1 MNEKSQD
8 KDYVNKS
15 TMLVGHWGYSIGA
28 RTKFNGPNFGIGFVG
43 EVSWIG
49 DTFER
54 QLSEGGDFFR
64 YCQELATVL
73 DSISESPMDFVF
85 KCCTKSFKSKN
96 LKFRALK

>member
-15 TMLVGHWGYSIGA
+15 TMLVGHWGYSLGA
-28 RTKFNGPNFGIGFVG
+28 RAKLNGPNFGIGLVG

-54 QLSEGGDFFR
+54 QLSE
-64 YCQELATVL
+64 
-73 DSISESPMDFVF
+73 
-85 KCCTKSFKSKN
+85 
-96 LKFRALK
+96 